1 MFTKH
6 TTAVNCRILIKPP
19 LYICAAALLLG
30 GCKTTTEG
38 YKDKVE
44 ERFKNKEVANISY
57 FADSTITMMGN
68 LDLTVSKEGAQ
79 RIRRFIDMDSPAVQ
93 EVVKWNDSLKQDLH
107 DMVAYSVELVNMT
120 SEENITQPEL
130 IDRYADYLANYR
142 TRVEKSQSM
151 SPSAFDRTLEAVREQ
166 ETFLE
171 ALRAAQPIFNAA
183 AMESALKVEQ
193 LTEVI
198 DSLSAEID
206 AAIDVEFAGIA
217 RAKATLQREK
227 SAVMDALALLYAAYR
242 GEPQAWKSLQQSDA
256 ILNPNLV
263 TKESPARADLEA
275 VREYLIAR
283 LDELDAVEENI
294 RPNWEDYLA
303 THEELATFS
312 DDAVLRVQEVRIVGL
327 TWLQAHHKMASGV
340 TDPADWFDVRDL
352 TITLIK
358 STPKLLL

>member
-1 MFTKH
+1 MLMKSS
-6 TTAVNCRILIKPP
+6 

-79 RIRRFIDMDSPAVQ
+79 RIRRFIDMDSPEVQ

-130 IDRYADYLANYR
+130 IERYADYLAKYR
-142 TRVEKSQSM
+142 TRVEESQSM
-151 SPSAFDRTLEAVREQ
+151 SLSAFERTLEDIREQ

-171 ALRAAQPIFNAA
+171 AVRAAQPIFNAA
-183 AMESALKVEQ
+183 VMQSALKVEQ
-193 LTEVI
+193 LTAVI
-198 DSLSAEID
+198 DTLSGEID
-206 AAIDVEFAGIA
+206 EAIDVEFAGIA
-217 RAKATLQREK
+217 RAKAHLQQEK
-227 SAVMDALALLYAAYR
+227 TAVTDALALVYAAYR
-242 GEPQAWKSLQQSDA
+242 GEPQAWKSLQESDA
-256 ILNPNLV
+256 VLHPDLV
-263 TKESPARADLEA
+263 IKDTPERADLEA
-275 VREYLIAR
+275 MRKYLMDR
-283 LDELDAVEENI
+283 LDELHAVEETI

-303 THEELATFS
+303 THKELASFS
-312 DDAVLRVQEVRIVGL
+312 EDAVLRVQEVRFVAL

-352 TITLIK
+352 TIKLIK
-358 STPKLLL
+358 STPELLL

>member
-1 MFTKH
+1 MLMKSS
-6 TTAVNCRILIKPP
+6 

-79 RIRRFIDMDSPAVQ
+79 RIRRFIDMDSPEVQ

-130 IDRYADYLANYR
+130 IERYADYLSKYR
-142 TRVEKSQSM
+142 KQIEESQSM
-151 SPSAFDRTLEAVREQ
+151 SLSAFERTLENIREQ

-171 ALRAAQPIFNAA
+171 AVRAAQPIFNAA
-183 AMESALKVEQ
+183 VMQSALKVEQ
-193 LTEVI
+193 LTAVI
-198 DSLSAEID
+198 DTLSGEID
-206 AAIDVEFAGIA
+206 EAIDVEFAGIA
-217 RAKATLQREK
+217 RAKAHLQQEK
-227 SAVMDALALLYAAYR
+227 AAVTDALALVYAAYR
-242 GEPQAWKSLQQSDA
+242 GDLQAWKGLQQSDA
-256 ILNPNLV
+256 VLNPDLV
-263 TKESPARADLEA
+263 INDSPERADLKA
-275 VREYLIAR
+275 MREYLIAR
-283 LDELDAVEENI
+283 LDELHAVEENI
-294 RPNWEDYLA
+294 QPNWEDYLA
-303 THEELATFS
+303 THKELASFS
-312 DDAVLRVQEVRIVGL
+312 EDAVLRVQEVRIVAL

-352 TITLIK
+352 TIKLIK
-358 STPKLLL
+358 STPELLL